1 MSARASQLAMAT
13 SSWRLEDLQQLEELG
28 LAGQL
33 ESTRLQEEGAAAEKE
48 QQGHPVVEQDW
59 YTMRYVVTIA
69 RLK

>member
-1 MSARASQLAMAT
+1 MIMAT

-48 QQGHPVVEQDW
+48 HQERGDLPVEQDW
-59 YTMRYVVTIA
+59 YTMRYVCVYA
-69 RLK
+69 